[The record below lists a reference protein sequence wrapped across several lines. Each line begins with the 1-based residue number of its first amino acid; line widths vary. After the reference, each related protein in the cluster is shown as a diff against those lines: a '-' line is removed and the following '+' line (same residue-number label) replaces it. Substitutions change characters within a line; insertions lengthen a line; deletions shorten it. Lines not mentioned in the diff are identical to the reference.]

1 MNSSTRLMANMLK
14 HRRTSAWRCGFAR
27 GKACSRGGVFN
38 ACAFSKYTEANGMRQ
53 AMATMI
59 HGLKSGGMAML
70 VSTYRMTLCTATLS
84 TKPT

>member
-1 MNSSTRLMANMLK
+1 MALRLRAGEGM
-14 HRRTSAWRCGFAR
+14 FQ
-27 GKACSRGGVFN
+27 GGVFN

>member
-1 MNSSTRLMANMLK
+1 
-14 HRRTSAWRCGFAR
+14 
-27 GKACSRGGVFN
+27 
-38 ACAFSKYTEANGMRQ
+38 MRQ

-70 VSTYRMTLCTATLS
+70 VSTYRMALCTATLS

>member
-1 MNSSTRLMANMLK
+1 MANMLK

-27 GKACSRGGVFN
+27 GKACSEMGMLPSG
-38 ACAFSKYTEANGMRQ
+38 CAVNRYTDANGMRQ